1 MPADPRR
8 LPLPKADQLAREQ
21 IEHHRAEMSRW
32 RQLRAE
38 RLATERSAGM
48 SVAEIA
54 QAIGV
59 HEQVVYELLRTAK
72 GR

>member
-8 LPLPKADQLAREQ
+8 LPLPKADRLAREQ
-21 IEHHRAEMSRW
+21 IEHHRGEMGRW
-32 RQLRAE
+32 RQMRAE
-38 RLATERSAGM
+38 RLAAERAAGM

-54 QAIGV
+54 RAIGV
-59 HEQVVYELLRTAK
+59 HEQVVYELLRSAK